1 MAKWIDNLAGRLGYQ
16 RAKTQ
21 RRNFQA
27 ASIGRLTANWN
38 ASQTSVNQDLKMQL
52 NLMRARSRDL
62 VLNNDY
68 GKKFIQM
75 VGTHV
80 VGPSGFNLQV
90 RVTEPDGRPDGLAND
105 AIERAFAV
113 WSRRGVCD
121 VTGKMS
127 FLDIQQL
134 AIKTIARDGECLIRK
149 VYGRASENPH
159 GFGLQMLSIDRL
171 DVNRNEV
178 LRDGRE
184 IRMGVELSR
193 YGRPLAYHVL
203 VKNPADGVYT
213 LNNGLMYERIPADEV
228 YHLFVPY
235 ETEQIRGVPWMHT
248 AILRLQNLGG
258 FEEAAV
264 IAARVGAS
272 KMGFFTSED
281 GDGTALADGTD
292 ANGNL
297 IKEADPG
304 IFDVL
309 PPGYDFKSF
318 SPDYPTA
325 NYEPFIKSCL
335 RGIASGLGVAYNT
348 LANDL
353 EGVNFSSIRTGV
365 LEERDNWMVIQNWM
379 IESFLQDVFE
389 QWLKQAMLNS
399 AVTMPNG
406 SQLPITKLEKFNRG
420 YWQGRRWSWVDPL
433 KDAEAAVL
441 LINNRL
447 KSRREVMSEA
457 GRELDDVWA
466 QLAAEQKLAE
476 EMDIDLPEN
485 ESAGSSMNDDESDD
499 NLPPAVE

>member
-1 MAKWIDNLAGRLGYQ
+1 MTKWFDNLAGRLGYQ
-16 RAKTQ
+16 RAKPQ

-27 ASIGRLTANWN
+27 ANIGRLTANWN

-90 RVTEPDGRPDGLAND
+90 RVTEPDGRADNLAND
-105 AIERAFAV
+105 AIERAFAA

-127 FLDIQQL
+127 FMDIQQL
-134 AIKTIARDGECLIRK
+134 AIKTVARDGECLIRK

-178 LRDGRE
+178 LKDGKE

-228 YHLFVPY
+228 FHLFVPY

-281 GDGTALADGTD
+281 GDGTALSDGQD
-292 ANGNL
+292 DHGNL

-379 IESFLQDVFE
+379 IDAFLIDVFE
-389 QWLKQAMLNS
+389 QWLKQAMLFGE
-399 AVTMPNG
+399 VTTNNG
-406 SQLPITKLEKFNRG
+406 AALPLAKFDKFNAPQ
-420 YWQGRRWSWVDPL
+420 WQGRRWSWVDPK
-433 KDAEAAVL
+433 KDAETAIL
-441 LINNRL
+441 LVNANL
-447 KSRREVMSEA
+447 KARRDVMADA
-457 GRELDDVWA
+457 GYDLEDTWT
-466 QLAAEQKLAE
+466 QLMAEQEMADKMGIELKPAE
-476 EMDIDLPEN
+476 QA
-485 ESAGSSMNDDESDD
+485 AGFGQSGDVD
-499 NLPPAVE
+499 A